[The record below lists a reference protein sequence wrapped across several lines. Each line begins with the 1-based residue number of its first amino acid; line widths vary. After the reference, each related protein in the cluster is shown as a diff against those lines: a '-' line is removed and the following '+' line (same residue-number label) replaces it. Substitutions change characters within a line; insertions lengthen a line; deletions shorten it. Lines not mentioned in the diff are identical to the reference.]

1 MRDILIIG
9 LIIAVIVILIRVAM
23 GTPML
28 KRVMES
34 FTGGAASASI
44 TECPAGSKFYIHDD
58 VVLCCSGRINKDA
71 NSLKESCM
79 PLRSTR
85 DDLNFCTLG
94 ADQPDIPNCMNT
106 KEKKYK
112 EKAARV
118 CPPSSPNYVEG
129 PAYSDSENGKCCVG
143 PTNAE
148 RTECMSDEGSC
159 LVAAPGINIMKT
171 PKASCQ
177 LKKLIQT
184 DGACPST
191 YTSGMVENYASSGF
205 NLPYCIRATDNKFC
219 IPKPLI
225 NKGLETKYMDYP
237 EQLRK
242 NGGPGVPKD
251 EHGFLEFV
259 KQFSDRIPQC

>member
-9 LIIAVIVILIRVAM
+9 LIIAVIIILIRVAM
-23 GTPML
+23 GTPMI

-34 FTGGAASASI
+34 FTGAAPASI
-44 TECPAGSKFYIHDD
+44 TECPMGSKFYMYDGS
-58 VVLCCSGRINKDA
+58 VFCCSGRVNKDA
-71 NSLKESCM
+71 NTLKESCM
-79 PLRSTR
+79 PLRSSR
-85 DDLNFCTLG
+85 DDLTFCTLG
-94 ADQPDIPNCMNT
+94 ADQADIPNCMNT

-159 LVAAPGINIMKT
+159 LVAGPDVNIMKT
-171 PKASCQ
+171 PTASCQ
-177 LKKLIQT
+177 LKKLLET

-191 YTSGMVENYASSGF
+191 YSSGMILNFGSSGF
-205 NLPYCIRATDNKFC
+205 ILPYCVRPTDNRSC
-219 IPKPLI
+219 IPQPVI
-225 NKGLETKYMDYP
+225 NKGLETKYMEYP
-237 EQLRK
+237 ENIRRDHA
-242 NGGPGVPKD
+242 VPKD
-251 EHGFLEFV
+251 EQGFLEFA
-259 KQFSDRIPQC
+259 KDFANKILTKC